1 MSFINIYKHDSD
13 EDNKNEAF
21 FFQNGYGGK
30 FEIVSLRKMVK
41 TLVTKSN
48 VNKNITPHSF
58 RRSFAT
64 FHSRNKVP
72 IEDI

>member
-1 MSFINIYKHDSD
+1 MYKHNSD
-13 EDNKNEAF
+13 EDDKNEAF
-21 FFQNGYGGK
+21 VFQNGYGGK